1 MPVKEKKR
9 GRPSGSQ
16 SLLTADLIVSTARS
30 LMQENG
36 KVPSI
41 RQLSGVLGVDAM
53 AIYHYFVN
61 KAALLEAVTVSL
73 IEAIY
78 EPKDGAEW
86 QDELAKLCK
95 SYLKLLETHP
105 GLLETLLTM
114 ESFGPAEVFS
124 ERLSAAL
131 QPLQLSE
138 QEFTHAQD
146 LVVDYVHGVALAMQC
161 KPGVLSSEC
170 IDGPMLLIFVALDNL
185 A

>member
-9 GRPSGSQ
+9 GRPSRSQ
-16 SLLTADLIVSTARS
+16 SQLTAELIVSTARS

-53 AIYHYFVN
+53 AIYHYFAN
-61 KAALLEAVTVSL
+61 KTALLEAVTVSL

-78 EPKDGAEW
+78 EPIEGGEW
-86 QDELAKLCK
+86 RYELATLCK
-95 SYLKLLETHP
+95 SYLELLKAYP

-114 ESFGPAEVFS
+114 ESVGPAEVFS

-131 QPLQLSE
+131 EPLQLSGN
-138 QEFTHAQD
+138 EFTQAQD
-146 LVVDYVHGVALAMQC
+146 LVVDYIHGVALAMQC
-161 KPGVLSSEC
+161 KPGVLSPDC
-170 IDGPMLLIFVALDNL
+170 IEGPMRLIFMALDNL
-185 A
+185 S